1 MAGRKPLAAA
11 GCNGEG
17 LLVMTGVRSIEAV
30 AAGLTAAFAVGDLD
44 QLAPLLAPDVRWGG
58 EEDTGQTCHGR
69 TQVLAWYRQL
79 QVQGVRVQVVGTEIR
94 GDTVV
99 LRMAVQWPE
108 GWDEEDLRRATRAQ
122 AFQVR
127 DGVVV
132 DIRDVDEHRIADSM
146 W

>member
-1 MAGRKPLAAA
+1 VQQ
-11 GCNGEG
+11 C
-17 LLVMTGVRSIEAV
+17 
-30 AAGLTAAFAVGDLD
+30 TAATRRDLD
-44 QLAPLLAPDVRWGG
+44 QLAPLLSLDVRWGG
-58 EEDTGQTCHGR
+58 EEDTEQTCHSR
-69 TQVLAWYRQL
+69 TQVLAWYRRL
-79 QVQGVRVQVVGTEIR
+79 QVQGVRVQVLGTEIR

-108 GWDEEDLRRATRAQ
+108 GWDEEDLRRATTAQ